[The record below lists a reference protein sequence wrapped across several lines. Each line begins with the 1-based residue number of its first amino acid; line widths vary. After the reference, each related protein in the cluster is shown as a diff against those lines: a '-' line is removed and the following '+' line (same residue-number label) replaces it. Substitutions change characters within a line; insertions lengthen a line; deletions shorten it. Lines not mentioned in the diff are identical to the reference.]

1 MSVFAE
7 SGEMHDIDMAVE
19 ARKMR
24 LEEEAYQSQ
33 FEEIVVEH
41 ENGYSARLYGAS
53 SMSIYKDGKEIMH
66 TGFRNEEIKTAEDV
80 YELLEDYPE
89 FIELLANIDLDDLDD
104 EEDDV

>member
-7 SGEMHDIDMAVE
+7 SGEMHDIDLAVE

-41 ENGYSARLYGAS
+41 PNGYSARLYGTS
-53 SMSIYKDGKEIMH
+53 SMSIYKDGKEVMH
-66 TGFRNEEIKTAEDV
+66 TGFRNEEIKSAEDV
-80 YELLEDYPE
+80 YDLLEDYPE
-89 FIELLANIDLDDLDD
+89 VMELVANIDLD

>member
-7 SGEMHDIDMAVE
+7 SGELHEIDLAVE
-19 ARKMR
+19 ARRMR
-24 LEEEAYQSQ
+24 IEEEKYQSQ

-41 ENGYSARLYGAS
+41 PNGYSARLYGTS
-53 SMSIYKDGKEIMH
+53 SMSIYKDGKEVMH

-89 FIELLANIDLDDLDD
+89 FMELLANFDLDDLD